1 MRGKL
6 EPLGRALRA
15 YRDRSVMERSST
27 QFGVALEHAMRIPG
41 FTSPIELSFLYHAVL
56 ALPGNGR
63 VVEIGSYL
71 GRSTVVLG
79 HAVAEAGRAPVVAVD
94 PHTGDLTID
103 GSRQDTRDRFLQN
116 MTAAGVDRHVRLI
129 HATSVDAADEWS
141 GEPVELLF
149 VDGLH
154 TRDAVV
160 ADVESWSPFLAHRG
174 CVVFDDYLVYQ
185 DVRAALRELRAGGR
199 IHGTG
204 VVVGKMIAYA
214 SSELLT
220 RLPTPP
226 LARMLARLPE
236 RSIDPLN
243 RLLDRAF
250 A

>member
-1 MRGKL
+1 MTRTL
-6 EPLGRALRA
+6 EPVGRALRA
-15 YRDRSVMERSST
+15 YRDRSVLERSST
-27 QFGVALEHAMRIPG
+27 GFGVALERAMRIPG

-71 GRSTVVLG
+71 GRSTAVLG
-79 HAVAEAGRAPVVAVD
+79 HAVAQAARAPVAAVD
-94 PHTGDLTID
+94 PHTGDLTIAASL
-103 GSRQDTRDRFLQN
+103 GDTHERFLLN
-116 MTAAGVDRHVRLI
+116 MRTAGVGLHVHLI
-129 HATSVDAADEWS
+129 RATSVEAAGAWA

-154 TRDAVV
+154 THDAVV
-160 ADVESWSPFLAHRG
+160 ADLESWSPFLAPG
-174 CVVFDDYLVYQ
+174 ACVVFDDYLVYPA
-185 DVRAALRELRAGGR
+185 VRAALRELRAGGR
-199 IHGTG
+199 IDGTA

-214 SSELLT
+214 SGELLA

>member
-1 MRGKL
+1 VTRTL

-15 YRDRSVMERSST
+15 YRDGSVGERSST
-27 QFGVALEHAMRIPG
+27 GFGDALEHAMRIPG

-71 GRSTVVLG
+71 GRSTAVLG
-79 HAVAEAGRAPVVAVD
+79 HALAQAGRAPAVAVD

-103 GSRQDTRDRFLQN
+103 GDRENTRDRFLEN
-116 MTAAGVDRHVRLI
+116 MRAAGVDPHVQLI
-129 HATSVDAADEWS
+129 HATSVEAAVAWP

-154 TRDAVV
+154 THDAVV
-160 ADVESWSPFLAHRG
+160 ADIESWSPFLAPRA
-174 CVVFDDYLVYQ
+174 CVVFDDYLVYPA
-185 DVRAALRELRAGGR
+185 VRSALRELRARGR
-199 IHGTG
+199 VHGTAA
-204 VVVGKMIAYA
+204 VVGKMIAYA
-214 SSELLT
+214 SSELLA
-220 RLPTPP
+220 RLPMPP

-236 RSIDPLN
+236 RSINPLN